1 MSDRFAVANECV
13 ITSLLMYRQVLLKK
27 QARLSLSKN
36 APHYRWMWFIAMSI
50 FIGGKIANVMTKIG
64 NVDNRVTSEKHRI
77 KFIILTAFRFI
88 KRILIKCV
96 TLSQKT
102 FFQQSPLLKN

>member
-1 MSDRFAVANECV
+1 
-13 ITSLLMYRQVLLKK
+13 
-27 QARLSLSKN
+27 
-36 APHYRWMWFIAMSI
+36 MWFIAMSI

-102 FFQQSPLLKN
+102 FFSTVTIIKKLRAERKKPNQNSKNI